1 MTTRRRA
8 ADRPGDLEVPQHRA
22 GVTLRTERDVIETL
36 VGRTVT
42 VEDIYAACEAAGVV
56 DRDRGADVVHGRSDT
71 RWRRRAR
78 GALQSL
84 RRCDRAARVA
94 DGTWLIRGTV
104 KAPLQLILLVAG
116 DPSRMELVLT
126 SAETLLASCEEQPA
140 LILADPPWGLGI
152 GATDRPDRDNGER
165 LYARDPRHLVGGY
178 RDVDPG
184 EYAEFSHRWITAAA
198 RLLPAGGYLAIVT
211 GPGQSAR
218 VQITAEDAGLTF
230 INQVIVPRRFAI
242 PTSRRFSHAHTVIT
256 IACCGAERQRRRFF
270 AVPTGLP
277 KARSGRDYP
286 LDVWSEL
293 GKHERRGRVR
303 YPTMLHPSVPD
314 RLIVALTPGVEN
326 GGRPWQSLVVDPF
339 VGGGETA
346 IAAVRRQ
353 RRFLGGDV
361 NPRALR
367 LTAARLSAEA
377 GPVPGS
383 LASSGH
389 GAGHA

>member
-1 MTTRRRA
+1 MTSQGRA
-8 ADRPGDLEVPQHRA
+8 PGWPGERAVQMA

-36 VGRTVT
+36 AGRTVT

-56 DRDRGADVVHGRSDT
+56 DRDRGADVVHGKADT

-78 GALQSL
+78 GVLQTL

-94 DGTWLIRGTV
+94 DGTWLIRGSV
-104 KAPLQLILLVAG
+104 EAPLQLILLVAG
-116 DPSRMELVLT
+116 DPSRMELVLA
-126 SAETLLASCEEQPA
+126 SAEALLASCEEPPA

-152 GATDRPDRDNGER
+152 GATGRPDRDNAER
-165 LYARDPRHLVGGY
+165 LYARDSRHLVGGY
-178 RDVDPG
+178 RDVDQG
-184 EYAEFSHRWITAAA
+184 EYAEFSQRWITAAA
-198 RLLPAGGYLAIVT
+198 GLLPAGGYLAIVT

-218 VQITAEDAGLTF
+218 VQITAEEAGLTF

-242 PTSRRFSHAHTVIT
+242 ATSRRFSHAHTVIT
-256 IACCGAERQRRRFF
+256 IVCRGAERQRRRFF
-270 AVPTGLP
+270 AVPADLP

-286 LDVWSEL
+286 LDVWSDL

-303 YPTMLHPSVPD
+303 YPTMLHPAVPD
-314 RLIVALTPGVEN
+314 RLITALTAGCEN
-326 GGRPWQSLVVDPF
+326 GGEAWQSLVVDPF

-346 IAAVRRQ
+346 LAALRLQ

-367 LTAARLSAEA
+367 LTAARVSAEGVRIQRSCA
-377 GPVPGS
+377 SSKRGS
-383 LASSGH
+383 L
-389 GAGHA
+389 